1 MAVRIGKDAKMEYE
15 EDIERWLGLNR
26 RLEAQIMM
34 MRGVL
39 TEARH
44 TIELLNDVLKRKG
57 DGSLDDWATHMLIQI
72 DRTLNPGYFANAP
85 AVPPD
90 NGG

>member
-1 MAVRIGKDAKMEYE
+1 MEHE
-15 EDIERWLGLNR
+15 EDIKRWLELNR

-34 MRGVL
+34 LRGVL

-44 TIELLNDVLKRKG
+44 TIELLNDALKRKG
-57 DGSLDDWATHMLIQI
+57 DNSLEDWATHMLIQI

-85 AVPPD
+85 AAPPD
-90 NGG
+90 VGSKSR